1 MSITAERKQEMVQ
14 QYRTHESDCGSPQVQ
29 VALLSERIRNIT
41 EHLKRNKRDFA
52 TRRGL
57 LQLVGRRNTL
67 LRYLAR
73 KDRAEYLKLIGS
85 LGLRK

>member
-41 EHLKRNKRDFA
+41 EHLKRNKKDFA

-85 LGLRK
+85 VGLRK